1 MANAS
6 GADAIL
12 VLPRPDP
19 SRDLGAAMR
28 QPRVATC

>member
-1 MANAS
+1 MADAS

-19 SRDLGAAMR
+19 SRDLGAPRR
-28 QPRVATC
+28 QPKVATC